1 MVESAFENPY
11 NNFFNKFLNLDHK
24 LNTQDK
30 EIYLI
35 FRERMSLYEKTSAA
49 SLMKKIKYLMII
61 TFLFI
66 IVTAGLLQL
75 ESSLKHPLIMFLGLL
90 NQKRM

>member
-1 MVESAFENPY
+1 MVESAFENPQ

-35 FRERMSLYEKTSAA
+35 FRERMSLYEKTYAA
-49 SLMKKIKYLMII
+49 SLMKKIKYSMII

-66 IVTAGLLQL
+66 ILTAGLLQL
-75 ESSLKHPLIMFLGLL
+75 DQF
-90 NQKRM
+90 